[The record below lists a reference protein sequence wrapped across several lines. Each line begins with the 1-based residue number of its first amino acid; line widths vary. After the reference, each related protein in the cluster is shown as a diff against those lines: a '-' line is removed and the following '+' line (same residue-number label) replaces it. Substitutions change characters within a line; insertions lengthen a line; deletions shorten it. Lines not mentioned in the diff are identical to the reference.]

1 MLPAVSH
8 ERQGICLALEAPQN
22 CTARLFVLILK
33 LMADSMIALSHLS
46 KRYAGV
52 KTLALDNITLDVAA
66 GEVYGFLGANGAG
79 KSTTIRTLLNF
90 IQPSGGSARI
100 AGYDIVEKSM
110 EVKRHVGYLAGD
122 VALYNN
128 MTGQRFLDYMAALQ
142 PLPEPSYRD
151 KLVTDFEADLQK
163 PLGTLS
169 KGNRQKIGIIQAF
182 MHQPDV
188 LILDEPTS
196 GLDPLM
202 QEVFFDAVRKAKK
215 RGASVFFSSHNLAE
229 VQRICDRIG
238 FIREGKLVREQ
249 SLADLALSAAHTF
262 DITFTDVAPLEAL
275 RRIPEVDVT
284 AGSDKHHVSLSVP
297 AGSLKAFF
305 TVLSAHDIRQFQQRE
320 VNLEEEFLNFY
331 REPRHG

>member
-1 MLPAVSH
+1 MKV
-8 ERQGICLALEAPQN
+8 
-22 CTARLFVLILK
+22 
-33 LMADSMIALSHLS
+33 
-46 KRYAGV
+46 
-52 KTLALDNITLDVAA
+52 LALDDVSLEVSA

-90 IQPSGGSARI
+90 IQPSSGSATI

-128 MTGQRFLDYMAALQ
+128 ITGARFLDYMAALQ
-142 PLPEPSYRD
+142 PLPDPSYRD
-151 KLVTDFEADLQK
+151 RLVQDFEADLNK

-182 MHQPDV
+182 MHQPTV

-202 QEVFFDAVRKAKK
+202 QEVFFDAVHDAKE
-215 RGASVFFSSHNLAE
+215 RGSSVFFSSHNLAE

-238 FIREGKLVREQ
+238 FIRQGKLVREQ
-249 SLADLALSAAHTF
+249 SLAELALSAAHTF
-262 DITFTDVAPLEAL
+262 DVAFTDAAPLADL
-275 RRIPEVDVT
+275 RKIASANVT

-297 AGSLKAFF
+297 ASSLQQFF
-305 TVLSAHDIRQFQQRE
+305 KVLAAHDVAQFQQRE

-331 REPRHG
+331 REEA

>member
-1 MLPAVSH
+1 MMIPSDSL
-8 ERQGICLALEAPQN
+8 
-22 CTARLFVLILK
+22 VLHK
-33 LMADSMIALSHLS
+33 LS
-46 KRYAGV
+46 KQYPKTNTYAIRDISLQV
-52 KTLALDNITLDVAA
+52 NS

-90 IQPSGGSARI
+90 IQPTSGSATI

-110 EVKRHVGYLAGD
+110 EAKRHVGYLAGD

-128 MTGQRFLDYMAALQ
+128 MTGGRFLDYMAALQ
-142 PLPEPSYRD
+142 PLRDPNYRG
-151 KLVTDFEADLQK
+151 KLAQDFEAELTK

-202 QEVFFDAVRKAKK
+202 QEVFFDAVRSAKK
-215 RGASVFFSSHNLAE
+215 QGASVFFSSHNLAE

-238 FIREGKLVREQ
+238 FIREGKLIREQ
-249 SLADLALSAAHTF
+249 SLAELAHSAAHTF
-262 DITFTDVAPLEAL
+262 DVTFADIAPLDEL
-275 RRIPEVDVT
+275 RKIPRAEVT
-284 AGSDKHHVSLSVP
+284 AGSDKHHASLSVP
-297 AGSLKAFF
+297 ASSLQQFF
-305 TVLSAHDIRQFQQRE
+305 KVLSAHDVQQFQQRE
-320 VNLEEEFLNFY
+320 VNLEEEFLNYY
-331 REPRHG
+331 REEA